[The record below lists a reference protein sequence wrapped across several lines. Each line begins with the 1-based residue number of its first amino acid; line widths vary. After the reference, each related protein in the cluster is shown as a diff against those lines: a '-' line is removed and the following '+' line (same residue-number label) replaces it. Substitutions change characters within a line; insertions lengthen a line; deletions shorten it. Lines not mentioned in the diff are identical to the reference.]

1 MTAPDIMTPH
11 PPPTST
17 PPLTDPATRPVP
29 HSAAPPLT
37 DPATRSLP
45 RPSDPPPSDP
55 AAPRRTPLPTPR
67 PGRGRALR
75 GFLRP
80 YRGSLSLASG
90 LILVETLLDL
100 ARPWPLKVAVDNAIG
115 GQPLSGPLA
124 VVDGLGPAGVAA
136 VAAVAGIGLVGV
148 GALVGYLITYL
159 TAATAERV
167 GADLRQA
174 VFGRMLR
181 LGLPFHDRHRSG
193 DLVTRL
199 TGDVSRVEDSMV
211 AWFTVLVPEV
221 LTLAGM
227 VVVVL
232 AVDLTL
238 GLAAL
243 AVAPPLA
250 LVVAL
255 RRRRIRAVQRAS
267 RDADAAVASEATE
280 VLRNVRV
287 VQAFTREREAAGS
300 FSGRSRGAV
309 GAALAAMDL
318 EARWS
323 PIADLLLAA
332 GGGLVLWLGV
342 TAVTSGRMSLGTLLV
357 VLAYLSSLY
366 GPIRALARLART
378 LARGAASRE
387 RILEVLD
394 SGEVV
399 PEAADP
405 LPAGPPRHG
414 LALRGVWFAYT
425 EGNPVLRHL
434 DLVVAAGERVCVVG
448 PTGAGKS
455 TLLALLQRFYDPDAG
470 AIELDGVDLRRLG
483 LGSLRNQLALVPQDP
498 WMLDGTIADNIG
510 FGRPD
515 ASQAELEAAATL
527 TGLDEILRRLP
538 DGWDTQIGEG
548 GVRLSGGQRRRVALA
563 RAILRDAS
571 VLLLDEPTSG
581 LDAASE
587 QAVLDALDR
596 AAEGRTVVSV
606 SHRLGLAA
614 RADRVVVLDGGR
626 VVEQG
631 PPGELLAAGGA
642 YARLW
647 ALQHPDGLAL
657 TGRSGEGV
665 NP

>member
-1 MTAPDIMTPH
+1 MTATQP
-11 PPPTST
+11 ST
-17 PPLTDPATRPVP
+17 VATPVP
-29 HSAAPPLT
+29 TAA
-37 DPATRSLP
+37 
-45 RPSDPPPSDP
+45 
-55 AAPRRTPLPTPR
+55 TPR
-67 PGRGRALR
+67 PGAGAPSGRSRPRSLP

-100 ARPWPLKVAVDNAIG
+100 ARPWPLKLAVDNAIG
-115 GQPLSGPLA
+115 GRPLGGPLA
-124 VVDGLGPAGVAA
+124 MLDQLGPAGLAA
-136 VAAVAGIGLVGV
+136 VAAVAGIALVGV
-148 GALVGYLITYL
+148 GALVGYLVTYL

-167 GADLRQA
+167 GADLREA
-174 VFGRMLR
+174 VFGRMLG
-181 LGLPFHDRHRSG
+181 LALPFHDRHRSG

-199 TGDVSRVEDSMV
+199 TGDVARVEDSMV

-250 LVVAL
+250 IVVAL
-255 RRRRIRAVQRAS
+255 RRRRIRSAQRVS
-267 RDADAAVASEATE
+267 RDADAALAGEATE

-287 VQAFTREREAAGS
+287 VQAFTREGEAGAR

-309 GAALAAMDL
+309 RAALAAMDL

-323 PIADLLLAA
+323 PVADLLLAA
-332 GGGLVLWLGV
+332 GGALVLWLGV
-342 TAVTSGRMSLGTLLV
+342 TAVTGGRMTLGTLLV

-399 PEAADP
+399 PEATDP
-405 LPAGPPRHG
+405 VPAGRPRRG

-425 EGNPVLRHL
+425 EGAPVLRHL
-434 DLVVAAGERVCVVG
+434 DLEVAAGERVCVVG

-455 TLLALLQRFYDPDAG
+455 TLLVLLQRFYDPDAG
-470 AIELDGVDLRRLG
+470 AVELDGVDLRDLE
-483 LGSLRNQLALVPQDP
+483 LGSLRRQLALVPQDP

-510 FGRPD
+510 FGRSWGGSGRRTPPRMVQEPPQD
-515 ASQAELEAAATL
+515 EQLEAAAAL
-527 TGLDEILRRLP
+527 AGLDEVIARLP
-538 DGWDTQIGEG
+538 EGWDTEIGEAG
-548 GVRLSGGQRRRVALA
+548 IRLSGGQRRRVALA

-596 AAEGRTVVSV
+596 AAEERTVLSV
-606 SHRLGLAA
+606 SHRLSLAA

-647 ALQHPDGLAL
+647 ALQHPQELGLP
-657 TGRSGEGV
+657 TRSGEGV
-665 NP
+665 SS

>member
-1 MTAPDIMTPH
+1 
-11 PPPTST
+11 
-17 PPLTDPATRPVP
+17 
-29 HSAAPPLT
+29 
-37 DPATRSLP
+37 
-45 RPSDPPPSDP
+45 
-55 AAPRRTPLPTPR
+55 
-67 PGRGRALR
+67 
-75 GFLRP
+75 
-80 YRGSLSLASG
+80 
-90 LILVETLLDL
+90 
-100 ARPWPLKVAVDNAIG
+100 LKLAVDNAIG
-115 GQPLSGPLA
+115 GQPVGGPLGWL
-124 VVDGLGPAGVAA
+124 DQLGPAGLAA
-136 VAAVAGIGLVGV
+136 VAAGAGIGLVGI
-148 GALVGYLITYL
+148 GALIGYLITYL
-159 TAATAERV
+159 TSATAERV
-167 GADLRQA
+167 GADLRES
-174 VFGRMLR
+174 VFGRLLG

-199 TGDVSRVEDSMV
+199 TGDVARVEDSMV

-232 AVDLTL
+232 AIDLTL

-243 AVAPPLA
+243 AVVPPLA

-255 RRRRIRAVQRAS
+255 RRRRIRTAQRAS
-267 RDADAAVASEATE
+267 RDADAALASEATE

-287 VQAFTREREAAGS
+287 VQAFTREDEAGGQ
-300 FSGRSRGAV
+300 FSGRSRSAV
-309 GAALAAMDL
+309 SAALGAMDL

-323 PIADLLLAA
+323 PVADLLLAL

-342 TAVTSGRMSLGTLLV
+342 TAVTSGRMTLGTLLV

-387 RILEVLD
+387 RVLEVLD

-399 PEAADP
+399 PEAARP
-405 LPAGPPRHG
+405 LPAGPPRQG
-414 LALRGVWFAYT
+414 LALRGVWFAYA
-425 EGNPVLRHL
+425 EGAPVLRHL
-434 DLVVAAGERVCVVG
+434 DLEVAAGERVCVVG

-455 TLLALLQRFYDPDAG
+455 TLLALLLRFYDPEAG
-470 AIELDGVDLRRLG
+470 AVELDGTDLRDLE
-483 LGSLRNQLALVPQDP
+483 LGSLRRQFALVPQDP
-498 WMLDGTIADNIG
+498 WMLDGTVADNVA
-510 FGRPD
+510 FGGSSGGRTPPRMD
-515 ASQAELEAAATL
+515 QASPRDERLEAVAAQ
-527 TGLDEILRRLP
+527 TGLHELIQRLP
-538 DGWDTQIGEG
+538 EGWNTQIGEG

-587 QAVLDALDR
+587 QAVIDALDR
-596 AAEGRTVVSV
+596 AAEGRTVLSV
-606 SHRLGLAA
+606 SHRLRLAA

-631 PPGELLAAGGA
+631 PPRELLAAGGA

-647 ALQHPDGLAL
+647 SLQHPTELAMS
-657 TGRSGEGV
+657 GNSGEGV
-665 NP
+665 SS

>member
-1 MTAPDIMTPH
+1 MTMAD
-11 PPPTST
+11 PTI
-17 PPLTDPATRPVP
+17 PLPLPPVP
-29 HSAAPPLT
+29 ASSRSAAA
-37 DPATRSLP
+37 PARGTRS
-45 RPSDPPPSDP
+45 
-55 AAPRRTPLPTPR
+55 
-67 PGRGRALR
+67 LR

-90 LILVETLLDL
+90 LILVETVLDL
-100 ARPWPLKVAVDNAIG
+100 ARPWPLKLAVDNAIG
-115 GQPLSGPLA
+115 GRPLGGPLA
-124 VVDGLGPAGVAA
+124 VLDGLGPAGLAA
-136 VAAVAGIGLVGV
+136 VAAAAGVGLVGL
-148 GALVGYLITYL
+148 GALVGYLVTYL
-159 TAATAERV
+159 TSATAERV
-167 GADLRQA
+167 GADLREA
-174 VFGRMLR
+174 TFGRL
-181 LGLPFHDRHRSG
+181 LGLALPFHDRHRSG

-199 TGDVSRVEDSMV
+199 TGDVARVEDSMV

-232 AVDLTL
+232 AVDLAL

-250 LVVAL
+250 AVVAL

-267 RDADAAVASEATE
+267 RDADAALASEATE
-280 VLRNVRV
+280 VLRNVRA
-287 VQAFTREREAAGS
+287 VQAFTREAQAGGR

-309 GAALAAMDL
+309 RAALAAMDL

-323 PIADLLLAA
+323 PLADLLLA
-332 GGGLVLWLGV
+332 GGAGLVLWLGV
-342 TAVTSGRMSLGTLLV
+342 TAVAGGRMTLGTLLV

-394 SGEVV
+394 SPEVV
-399 PEAADP
+399 PEGPDPVPAA
-405 LPAGPPRHG
+405 PPRRG

-425 EGNPVLRHL
+425 EGSPVLRHL
-434 DLVVAAGERVCVVG
+434 DLEVAAGERVCVVG
-448 PTGAGKS
+448 PSGAGKS
-455 TLLALLQRFYDPDAG
+455 TLLSLLLRFYDPDAG
-470 AIELDGVDLRRLG
+470 AIELDGVDLRRLR
-483 LGSLRNQLALVPQDP
+483 LASLRAQLALVPQDP
-498 WMLDGTIADNIG
+498 WMLDGTLADNVA
-510 FGRPD
+510 FGRSRGGSGGSTPPRMD
-515 ASQAELEAAATL
+515 RGRLEDMQVVESAASIC
-527 TGLDEILRRLP
+527 GLNDLLRRLP
-538 DGWDTQIGEG
+538 DGWHSQVGEG

-563 RAILRDAS
+563 RAVVRDAS

-587 QAVLDALDR
+587 RAVLDALDR
-596 AAEGRTVVSV
+596 AAEGRTVLSV

-626 VVEQG
+626 VVEHG
-631 PPGELLAAGGA
+631 PPGELLATGGA

-647 ALQHPDGLAL
+647 ALQQPRELTL
-657 TGRSGEGV
+657 TGGSERG
-665 NP
+665 

>member
-1 MTAPDIMTPH
+1 MTAPTILTPH
-11 PPPTST
+11 PPPNST
-17 PPLTDPATRPVP
+17 PPLTDPAV
-29 HSAAPPLT
+29 
-37 DPATRSLP
+37 P
-45 RPSDPPPSDP
+45 RP
-55 AAPRRTPLPTPR
+55 TPLPSSRPTALPPSR
-67 PGRGRALR
+67 PGRGRTLR

-115 GQPLSGPLA
+115 GRPLGGPLA
-124 VVDGLGPAGVAA
+124 VLDGLGPAGLAA

-232 AVDLTL
+232 ALDLTL

-267 RDADAAVASEATE
+267 RDADAMLASEATE

-287 VQAFTREREAAGS
+287 VQAFTREREAAGG

-309 GAALAAMDL
+309 RAALAAMDL

-342 TAVTSGRMSLGTLLV
+342 TAVTSGRMTLGTLLV

-394 SGEVV
+394 SAEVV
-399 PEAADP
+399 PEAVDP
-405 LPAGPPRHG
+405 LPGGPPRHG

-425 EGNPVLRHL
+425 EGSPVLRHL
-434 DLVVAAGERVCVVG
+434 DLEVTAGERVCVVG

-515 ASQAELEAAATL
+515 ASQADLEAAAAL

-538 DGWDTQIGEG
+538 DGWHTRIGEG

-563 RAILRDAS
+563 RAILRDAP

-587 QAVLDALDR
+587 QAVLDALDLVLES
-596 AAEGRTVVSV
+596 AAGGRTVLSV

-647 ALQHPDGLAL
+647 ALQHSDGHVL
-657 TGRSGEGV
+657 TVGSGEGV

>member
-1 MTAPDIMTPH
+1 MTLT
-11 PPPTST
+11 PTSPTT
-17 PPLTDPATRPVP
+17 PRPTDPAIP
-29 HSAAPPLT
+29 AP
-37 DPATRSLP
+37 ARRQSL
-45 RPSDPPPSDP
+45 
-55 AAPRRTPLPTPR
+55 RR
-67 PGRGRALR
+67 
-75 GFLRP
+75 FLRP

-100 ARPWPLKVAVDNAIG
+100 ARPWPLKLAVDNAIG
-115 GQPLSGPLA
+115 GQPVDGPLG
-124 VVDGLGPAGVAA
+124 VLDQLGPAGLAA
-136 VAAVAGIGLVGV
+136 VAAGAGIGLVGI

-159 TAATAERV
+159 TSATAERV
-167 GADLRQA
+167 GADLRES
-174 VFGRMLR
+174 VFGRLLG

-199 TGDVSRVEDSMV
+199 TGDVARVEDSMV

-232 AVDLTL
+232 AIDLTL

-243 AVAPPLA
+243 AVIPPLA

-255 RRRRIRAVQRAS
+255 RRRRIRVAQRAS
-267 RDADAAVASEATE
+267 RDADAALASEATE

-287 VQAFTREREAAGS
+287 VQAFTREGEAGGQ
-300 FSGRSRGAV
+300 FSGRSRSAV
-309 GAALAAMDL
+309 RAALGAMDL

-323 PIADLLLAA
+323 PVADLLLAA

-342 TAVTSGRMSLGTLLV
+342 TAVTSGRMTLGTLLV

-399 PEAADP
+399 PEAAEP
-405 LPAGPPRHG
+405 LQAGPPRQG
-414 LALRGVWFAYT
+414 LALRGVWFAYA
-425 EGNPVLRHL
+425 EGAPVLRHL
-434 DLVVAAGERVCVVG
+434 DLEVAAGERVCVVG

-455 TLLALLQRFYDPDAG
+455 TLLALLLRFYDPDAG
-470 AIELDGVDLRRLG
+470 VVELDGTDLRDLD
-483 LGSLRNQLALVPQDP
+483 LASLRRQLALVPQDP
-498 WMLDGTIADNIG
+498 WMLDGTVADNVR
-510 FGRPD
+510 FGRPG
-515 ASQAELEAAATL
+515 ATREELEAAARATRV
-527 TGLDEILRRLP
+527 DELIQRLP
-538 DGWDTQIGEG
+538 DGWETEIGEG

-596 AAEGRTVVSV
+596 AAEGRTVLSV
-606 SHRLGLAA
+606 SHRLSLAA

-647 ALQHPDGLAL
+647 ALQHPMELAVS
-657 TGRSGEGV
+657 GNSGEGV
-665 NP
+665 SS